1 MINMQNTCQ
10 CINNIS
16 AYFLSFSGKFSS
28 ILMALESELAKQRTW
43 YQNSG
48 EALYFHY
55 YLIHPNEE
63 FPHVVPRSQ
72 YTLLCIF
79 LRDWIGH
86 NMLRESLFW
95 FTLRKWGSRSSKCKL
110 ACITV
115 SLSNTNTQQ
124 ILHLTR
130 ISTHYSYM
138 HTISQASPNTHC
150 PHLKAALQRYDY
162 EGTGPLFRAWKYIP
176 QVRQVVY
183 QVGCTVLKLRGSD
196 TGRGEGV

>member
-16 AYFLSFSGKFSS
+16 AYFSSFSGKFSS

-48 EALYFHY
+48 EALYLHY

-79 LRDWIGH
+79 LCDWIGH
-86 NMLRESLFW
+86 NMPRESLFW

-115 SLSNTNTQQ
+115 SLSQTQ
-124 ILHLTR
+124 
-130 ISTHYSYM
+130 THSRFCTSPGYP
-138 HTISQASPNTHC
+138 HTIATCTQSHRHLQTH
-150 PHLKAALQRYDY
+150 
-162 EGTGPLFRAWKYIP
+162 TIP
-176 QVRQVVY
+176 
-183 QVGCTVLKLRGSD
+183 T
-196 TGRGEGV
+196 